1 MLLRGE
7 VNLRP
12 PFGWELISTYVP
24 YSHNFVRCMAVSDK
38 QVALLI
44 SVVSAVVLSMSG
56 AALYAGISAKSSLSI
71 YIEQANRH
79 QEIID
84 RQTAEI
90 KQLTAN
96 QITLAAMMVPPLG
109 DPLQPSAVNLGAARD
124 AVDSNT
130 GVTQSIDQ
138 TASQAAAP
146 DQTETI
152 PPKTVDLPPQTRP
165 IPVNL
170 MQPRKSEPQ
179 ASLSPTI
186 PGTILAALE
195 NPLTSP
201 RSHNS
206 AYRVKESSLI
216 EAVPA
221 TTQPALESLKT
232 TNFENVDSL
241 LVQRIIS
248 NWKRPT
254 SARNGMSVEIV
265 IKMARNGDIKQVR
278 VARSSGDKAFDQSA
292 ADAIKAVKSVP
303 EVANVKSTTYDSLY
317 KERRISFSPENLS
330 G

>member
-1 MLLRGE
+1 M
-7 VNLRP
+7 
-12 PFGWELISTYVP
+12 
-24 YSHNFVRCMAVSDK
+24 SDK

-56 AALYAGISAKSSLSI
+56 AALYAGVSAKSSLSR
-71 YIEQANRH
+71 YIEQANGY

-96 QITLAAMMVPPLG
+96 QITLAAMLVPPMGNSLQSSVVKPGPAG
-109 DPLQPSAVNLGAARD
+109 DTAIANT
-124 AVDSNT
+124 VD
-130 GVTQSIDQ
+130 TQSIDQ
-138 TASQAAAP
+138 AAAP
-146 DQTETI
+146 LQTET
-152 PPKTVDLPPQTRP
+152 PPPQTVDMPPQTRP
-165 IPVNL
+165 VPVNL
-170 MQPRKSEPQ
+170 MQSRKSEPR
-179 ASLSPTI
+179 ASLSQNI

-201 RSHNS
+201 RSHSS
-206 AYRVKESSLI
+206 AYQVKEPSLI
-216 EAVPA
+216 EAIAPATVQPTSVPA
-221 TTQPALESLKT
+221 KKAPL
-232 TNFENVDSL
+232 ENVDGL

-248 NWKRPT
+248 NWKRPL

-265 IKMARNGDIKQVR
+265 IKMNRNGDIKQVR

-303 EVANVKSTTYDSLY
+303 EVAQVKSATYDSLY